1 MTTVLSAR
9 PAQTLYVTVRRDELR
24 QLKEECVQLRQEL
37 EQLRRQLQSVQ
48 AGHVSLHD

>member
-9 PAQTLYVTVRRDELR
+9 PAQTRYVTVRRDELR

-37 EQLRRQLQSVQ
+37 ETAEAELL
-48 AGHVSLHD
+48 ALYET